1 MVQGGRG
8 SMTSPIQ
15 VNLLL
20 WLHRGGQIHSIAL
33 LRELLQSLG
42 CKVRTIITSRQNPA
56 EAFRADINLF
66 SSEVHPAWMKLAERN
81 ILIANLEQDCRQSSI
96 ALRPERFNE
105 TGDQLRYL
113 RRLDKI
119 LVKTRVAEEVFT
131 RLGLPVAYVG
141 FTARDRYLPEALKE
155 DAWLCLMGDNFGNKD
170 LPPVLR
176 VWERNRDFPPLTVVL
191 RDPPFA
197 LPELPNIVYRRG
209 YLSDEEL
216 RLMQNRC
223 GIHLCP
229 SAMEG
234 FGHSIV
240 EAMST
245 GGLVITADAGPMNEH
260 VNDRRGLLYRVT
272 HPVQHAFARKW
283 TMDESSLAEAARRVM
298 AMTGEERR
306 ARGAA
311 ARGHF
316 LAGGEEF
323 RIGFAREWR
332 SIAELL
338 YA

>member
-1 MVQGGRG
+1 
-8 SMTSPIQ
+8 MTPAPPIQ

-33 LRELLQSLG
+33 LRDLLQSELG

-66 SSEVHPAWMKLAERN
+66 SSEVHPAWMKLAEKN

-96 ALRPERFNE
+96 TLRPERFNE

-113 RRLDKI
+113 RRLDRI

-131 RLGLPVAYVG
+131 RLGLPAAYVG
-141 FTARDRYLPEALKE
+141 FTARDRYLPEVIKADK
-155 DAWLCLMGDNFGNKD
+155 WLCVMGDNFGNKD

-176 VWERNRDFPPLTVVL
+176 VWERNKDFPPLTVVL
-191 RDPPFA
+191 REPPFE
-197 LPELPNIVYRRG
+197 LPELPNIVYRQG

-216 RLMQNRC
+216 RILQNRC
-223 GIHLCP
+223 AIHLCP

-234 FGHSIV
+234 FGHAIV

-245 GGLVITADAGPMNEH
+245 GALVITADAAPMNEH
-260 VNDRRGLLYRVT
+260 VSEERGALYRVT
-272 HPVQHAFARKW
+272 DPVPHAFARKW
-283 TMDESSLAEAARRVM
+283 TMDEASLEQTVRRVM
-298 AMTGEERR
+298 GMNSEAKQ
-306 ARGAA
+306 ARGLA

-316 LAGGEEF
+316 LAAAGRFG
-323 RIGFAREWR
+323 
-332 SIAELL
+332 AELMRHWEEICRL
-338 YA
+338 